1 MDLNSS
7 GEDIAT
13 KDHQHCKNTQQPL
26 WPYEFL
32 ASHQMVSSSPITMSI
47 SPVAV
52 ALDLELSLA
61 APRNADKNKPNT
73 FLIGP
78 IPVT

>member
-1 MDLNSS
+1 MDLNS
-7 GEDIAT
+7 
-13 KDHQHCKNTQQPL
+13 
-26 WPYEFL
+26 
-32 ASHQMVSSSPITMSI
+32 ASHQMVMSSSTIMSN
-47 SPVAV
+47 SPVAA

-61 APRNADKNKPNT
+61 APTNVDKSKPNT